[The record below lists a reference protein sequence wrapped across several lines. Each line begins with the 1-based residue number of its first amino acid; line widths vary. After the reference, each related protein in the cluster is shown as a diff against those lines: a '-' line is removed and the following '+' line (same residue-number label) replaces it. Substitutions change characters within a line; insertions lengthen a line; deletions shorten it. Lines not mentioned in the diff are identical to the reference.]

1 MFILQFGHGKLLVST
16 GTVDGTPA
24 VIIRRNT
31 GDPAEIGQPFTGD
44 RSAHPRISVW
54 TFPTVE
60 QAEAVARSLRNDL
73 D

>member
-16 GTVDGTPA
+16 GTVDGQHA
-24 VIIRRNT
+24 VVIRRNT

-44 RSAHPRISVW
+44 RSAHPRISMW
-54 TFPTVE
+54 TFPSAE
-60 QAEAVARSLRNDL
+60 QAETVARSLRNCL